1 MKIGNKKDMTQL
13 KKAKCFKK
21 PRNAEENKVKEKNMW
36 NRLAQLNSEF
46 KDIEKAKKE
55 SKKCRKQL

>member
-1 MKIGNKKDMTQL
+1 
-13 KKAKCFKK
+13 
-21 PRNAEENKVKEKNMW
+21 MW

-55 SKKCRKQL
+55 SKKCQKQL